1 MSNATYT
8 AALNQALAQD
18 PSLASNIV
26 QGLAGQND
34 PATQSIAAAE
44 YLKQGAQY
52 LQNQGDANPTVLDV
66 RGYYNFGPQGGTQ
79 LVQAQSS
86 ALMSDTLTGYS
97 ATTLAANGITP
108 GETVGQWRSAVSA
121 KIGNAASTPVLT

>member
-1 MSNATYT
+1 MSSSTYT

-86 ALMSDTLTGYS
+86 DLMSDTLTGYTP
-97 ATTLAANGITP
+97 ATLAANGITP

-121 KIGNAASTPVLT
+121 KIGNAASAPVLT